1 MAMRRLPQE
10 RRMKA
15 IGIIRDEHRALAA
28 VLHGLLYLVREV
40 RDRGA
45 APNFPV
51 LSAMIYYIDAFP
63 ERFHHP
69 KEDRYLFPLVR
80 ARAPSVAGTLDRLEA
95 EHHVGAAKM
104 RTLMQALTRYREGGP
119 DEAAAFIA
127 AVEDYI
133 AFERDHMGREER
145 EILPAAQRHLTAG
158 DWEAVDAAFSGSTD
172 PLLGTTPET
181 HWAQVFSRIANLAP
195 PPIGVG
201 PAQAA

>member
-1 MAMRRLPQE
+1 
-10 RRMKA
+10 MKA

-28 VLHGLLYLVREV
+28 VLHGLLWLVREV
-40 RDRGA
+40 RDHGA
-45 APNFPV
+45 PPNFPA

-80 ARAPSVAGTLDRLEA
+80 ARAPGVAGTLDRLEA
-95 EHHVGAAKM
+95 EHHVGANKM

-119 DEAAAFIA
+119 DEAAAFMA
-127 AVEDYI
+127 AVEDYV
-133 AFERDHMGREER
+133 AFERDHMKREER
-145 EILPAAQRHLTAG
+145 EILPAAERHFTAG
-158 DWEAVDAAFSGSTD
+158 DWETVDAAFSGNTD
-172 PLLGTTPET
+172 PLLGVGPEAR
-181 HWAQVFSRIANLAP
+181 WAQVFTRIANLAP

>member
-1 MAMRRLPQE
+1 
-10 RRMKA
+10 MKA

-28 VLHGLLYLVREV
+28 VLHGLLHLAREI
-40 RDRGA
+40 RERGA
-45 APNFPV
+45 EPNFPV

-80 ARAPSVAGTLDRLEA
+80 ARAPAVASTLDRLEA
-95 EHHVGAAKM
+95 EHRLGATKM
-104 RTLMQALTRYREGGP
+104 RTLMQALTRYREGGEP
-119 DEAAAFIA
+119 EAAAFMA
-127 AVEDYI
+127 ALQDYV

-145 EILPAAQRHLTAG
+145 EILPAAQAHLTAG

-172 PLLGTTPET
+172 PLLGAAPEL

-201 PAQAA
+201 PVQAA

>member
-1 MAMRRLPQE
+1 
-10 RRMKA
+10 MKA

-28 VLHGLLYLVREV
+28 VLHGLLYLVRDV
-40 RDRGA
+40 RDHGA

-80 ARAPSVAGTLDRLEA
+80 ARSPSSAGVLDLLEA

-104 RTLMQALTRYREGGP
+104 RTLMQTLTRYREGGP
-119 DEAAAFIA
+119 GEGAAFMA
-127 AVEDYI
+127 AVEDYV
-133 AFERDHMGREER
+133 AFERDHMRREER
-145 EILPAAQRHLTAG
+145 EVLPAAQQHLTAG

-172 PLLGTTPET
+172 PLLGAAPEMQ
-181 HWAQVFSRIANLAP
+181 WAQIFSRIANLAP

-201 PAQAA
+201 PESGGA